1 MKIDENA
8 QITHTLDMRFSAFYA
23 YYYAPFTGVWRRLR

>member
-1 MKIDENA
+1 MMIDENA
-8 QITHTLDMRFSAFYA
+8 GFPHTLDMRFSSFYA

>member
-1 MKIDENA
+1 MKIDESL
-8 QITHTLDMRFSAFYA
+8 QIPHTLGMRFSAFYA